1 MIEMSPAGRAGTPDE
16 VATVAAF
23 LLGPDSTFI
32 TGTDVRMDGGATA
45 AYFYGDVDLR

>member
-1 MIEMSPAGRAGTPDE
+1 MPGLPDE

-23 LLGPDSTFI
+23 LLGPESEFI

-45 AYFYGDVDLR
+45 VYFYGDVDLR